1 MDKLSK
7 KILINK
13 LLKNKT
19 VLTFWLMNRF
29 LENKSIKNIS
39 KDYIKHI
46 KKSVTLAIKSL
57 PIMINEKLGKKSR
70 KKSRKKKS
78 NKQKGG
84 MPPVIIYAG
93 LLVLGGAYSLLS
105 YDQHVTIEKT
115 VRHVRKEFV
124 KAGYEAIDNNHPHL
138 AMVYGNIARNP
149 FGNECQIYNPN
160 QLTFNSANKNVLNT
174 DVILKLPGTL
184 EEQNKNKKK
193 ANDKA
198 IQIYKD
204 IEKNNGKNDKDQKE
218 GLDNIIQT
226 NNLNNVIDCHINN
239 VLVAILAETQDIVK
253 EIREEIGPQG
263 TYDTLMN
270 LFGLFINP
278 NGIDT
283 HIDNAMKSIDNI
295 NLKLNNKASDAAKLR
310 NNMKIIFNKVTSLI
324 KGGNLRINN
333 ANTAKHIIQATA
345 LTMVTGGSG
354 TLANA
359 LTVAPAA
366 TVGIM
371 GVSSALDIGSQKLA
385 NITSGPTI
393 TRLNG
398 GKKKTKRKRKKIK
411 QKTKRK

>member
-1 MDKLSK
+1 MNKTSK
-7 KILINK
+7 KILINS

-19 VLTFWLMNRF
+19 ILIVWSINRI
-29 LENKSIKNIS
+29 LENKSVKNIS

-46 KKSVTLAIKSL
+46 TKSANLAFESMQVLTQQKFG
-57 PIMINEKLGKKSR
+57 NKT
-70 KKSRKKKS
+70 RKKKTK
-78 NKQKGG
+78 KQSGG
-84 MPPVIIYAG
+84 VPPAIIYAG

-124 KAGYEAIDNNHPHL
+124 VAAHEAINNNHPHI
-138 AMVYGNIARNP
+138 AMVYGNIAQNP

-160 QLTFNSANKNVLNT
+160 QLTFTSANENVLNT
-174 DVILKLPGTL
+174 DVILKLPGSL
-184 EEQNKNKKK
+184 DEQNKNKKK

-198 IQIYKD
+198 IQIYKEA
-204 IEKNNGKNDKDQKE
+204 EKNIDKNDKSQKN
-218 GLDNIIQT
+218 GLDNIIQ
-226 NNLNNVIDCHINN
+226 NNGLNNVIDCHVNN

-283 HIDNAMKSIDNI
+283 HVDNAMKSIDNI

-310 NNMKIIFNKVTSLI
+310 NNMKIIFNRVTSLI

-359 LTVAPAA
+359 LRVAPAA
-366 TVGIM
+366 TVGVF
-371 GVSSALDIGSQKLA
+371 GVSTALDVGSQRVA
-385 NITSGPTI
+385 NMTSGPTFI
-393 TRLNG
+393 RLNG
-398 GKKKTKRKRKKIK
+398 GRKKRKKTKRKRKKNK
-411 QKTKRK
+411 RKTKKK